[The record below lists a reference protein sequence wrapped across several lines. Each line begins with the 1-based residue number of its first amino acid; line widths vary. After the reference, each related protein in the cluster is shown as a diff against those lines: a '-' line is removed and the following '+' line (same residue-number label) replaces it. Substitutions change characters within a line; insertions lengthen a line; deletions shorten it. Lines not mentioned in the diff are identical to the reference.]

1 MADLIDRQAA
11 IDAILSVT
19 GNSSVRELYE
29 HVQEHGLSDMWSG
42 GVNAAIDTII
52 AVPSAQPEQRWI
64 PCSER
69 LPHMYGWYLCTLI
82 DGRVNAY
89 YWNNNGVWLDNAKK
103 HLFDLYEIRSRY
115 TGMEIK
121 PEDEAVY
128 WTEWV
133 VAWMPMPEPYREE
146 GE

>member
-1 MADLIDRQAA
+1 MKRAIYEDDVIKLLDKGWKSGVYPAA
-11 IDAILSVT
+11 SNIHAL
-19 GNSSVRELYE
+19 
-29 HVQEHGLSDMWSG
+29 
-42 GVNAAIDTII
+42 
-52 AVPSAQPEQRWI
+52 PSAQPERKTGKWI

-69 LPHMYGWYLCTLI
+69 LPDKYGWYLCTLK

-133 VAWMPMPEPYREE
+133 VAWMPLPEPYQE